1 VQTSRIAAIVGV
13 VVALAAAFYWASPRD
28 ESRSAPA
35 ASPSAPEQ
43 PTGPVTFAVFPTIED
58 RFVTEPCSRIAGGGL
73 FSLQAAMAD
82 VALATPGAIGVSFGD
97 LTLAAGGIGRHVA
110 NYHYSEVFSKAGVSF
125 VAAGEGEL
133 GLGVGFLREGLTR
146 IDARMFLCANAVDDK
161 GQRIMGGWQL
171 AKSGGRG
178 VMIVAVAADS
188 LQAELVRR
196 GSDVRL
202 TPAQKAVDDAR
213 AEALAQAA
221 RAGLDVSVF
230 ALFVHGTEDEA
241 AAIVE
246 KTPGV
251 TFAAAAHGSVLPTSE
266 PRIVAGVPILYAGRG
281 MRFGWVMFVPPDS
294 RRLDPALLRVGAR
307 LLGKD
312 GPGEALRFFRE
323 VARLRMYDDIEKT
336 PGERA
341 QDTRGA
347 YVGASRCGDC
357 HIEIAAQFATSAHA
371 RPSKA
376 ILSSPFVGSTS
387 CAGCHQTGAY
397 WTGGWKGPADTTSD
411 LAGVSCEACHGPG
424 EVHCATPKTG
434 RMSKVALSRCYDCHL
449 PDRTPEFDAEAAWK
463 LSGHKFTK

>member
-13 VVALAAAFYWASPRD
+13 VVALAVAFYWASPRD

-35 ASPSAPEQ
+35 AAQSAPEK
-43 PTGPVTFAVFPTIED
+43 PNGPVAFAVLPTIED
-58 RFVTEPCSRIAGGGL
+58 RFISEPCSRIPGGGL

-82 VALATPGAIGVSFGD
+82 VALSAPGAIGVSFGD

-110 NYHYSEVFSKAGVSF
+110 NYHYSEVLSKSGVSF

-133 GLGVGFLREGLTR
+133 GLGVGFLREALTR
-146 IDARMFLCANAVDDK
+146 LEGVKFLCANAVDEK

-171 AKSGGRG
+171 AKSAGRG

-188 LQAELVRR
+188 MQAELARR

-241 AAIVE
+241 ASIVE

-251 TFAAAAHGSVLPTSE
+251 TFAAAAHGPILPTSE
-266 PRIVAGVPILYAGRG
+266 PRTVGGVPILYAGRG
-281 MRFGWVMFVPPDS
+281 MRFGWAMFVPPNS
-294 RRLDPALLRVGAR
+294 GPLDPAMLRVGGR
-307 LLGKD
+307 LLAKD

-323 VARLRMYDDIEKT
+323 VARVKMYEDVEST

-341 QDTRGA
+341 HDPRGA

-357 HIEIAAQFATSAHA
+357 HIEIAAQFAPSAHA
-371 RPSKA
+371 KPSAA
-376 ILSSPFVGSTS
+376 ILASPFVGSTS

-397 WTGGWKGPADTTSD
+397 WTGGWKGPADTKSD
-411 LAGVSCEACHGPG
+411 LAAVSCEACHGPG

-434 RMSKVALSRCYDCHL
+434 RMSKVGMSRCYDCHL
-449 PDRTPEFDAEAAWK
+449 PDRAPDFDAEAAWK
-463 LSGHKFTK
+463 RSGHKFTR